1 MAHPRKTF
9 RTLFRRNEGGSAVE
23 FALLAP
29 ALFLITFGI
38 IDIGIMLLTWVMME
52 GGLREAAR
60 YAITGAAPT
69 QTASRLEEVIKIV
82 EDKTSGLIDLA
93 SARIEAHA
101 YPGFDDV
108 GKAESYVDAGDMNG
122 SYDAGESFT
131 DCNGNGKWDNDRG
144 KDGDA
149 GDSAD
154 VVLYTFEYDYK
165 LLTPVLNDL
174 IGTNGK
180 FPLRA
185 SVLVRN
191 EPWQSGKTSK
201 DKKKC

>member
-1 MAHPRKTF
+1 MAHPRKKF

-29 ALFLITFGI
+29 VLFLITFGI
-38 IDIGIMLLTWVMME
+38 IDMGIMLLTWVMME

-60 YAITGAAPT
+60 YAITGAPPT
-69 QTASRLEEVIKIV
+69 ETASRLEEVIKIV

-93 SARIEAHA
+93 AARIEAQA
-101 YPGFDDV
+101 YPSFDDV
-108 GKAESYVDAGDMNG
+108 GKGESYVDAGDMNG
-122 SYDAGESFT
+122 HYDAGESFT
-131 DCNGNGKWDNDRG
+131 DCNGNGKYDNDRG
-144 KDGDA
+144 KKNDA

-191 EPWQSGKTSK
+191 EPWESGKTSK